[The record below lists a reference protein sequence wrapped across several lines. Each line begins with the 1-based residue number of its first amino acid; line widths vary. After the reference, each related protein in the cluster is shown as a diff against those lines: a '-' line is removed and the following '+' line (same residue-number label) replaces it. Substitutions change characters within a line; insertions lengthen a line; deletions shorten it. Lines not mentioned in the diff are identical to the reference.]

1 MRWHRIPASLSK
13 GGTLSFVRDQPSDSA
28 ADSSGASSALSIPLG
43 SVITIQRG
51 YAVRSRAPED
61 SCSPDEPG
69 AVRLLWLK
77 HLGRD
82 GSIAEADE
90 GADVWR
96 TDVPSRYHLQAGDL
110 LLSEIV
116 TGRPK
121 AARVEQSD
129 LPAAAVG
136 SILVLRPTVTV
147 SAEHARLILAL
158 LRSEAVAGLARERFG
173 RARIASK
180 DLMDLML
187 PAPDEALSTALE
199 DLDAASQQMSRWS
212 ADASAVANLI
222 FDTDVSLDSARRSVI
237 QVGQLSRLRAEAAA
251 QLDDPSYIIRTRMP
265 YPVALR
271 WRELEARLSTS
282 DPGPA
287 YDAVLEAAEVLLGY
301 SALIAAA
308 LAHHAGVELASVA
321 ALRRRLSGGP
331 GGPGLGEWVA
341 ILQEISGAKKR
352 RGLSSDHPL
361 HDFGALLSR
370 QEAEAARRRLSARR
384 NDKAHG
390 RTLDAVTL
398 PSALEEA
405 HQDLSILM
413 AGSLFLA
420 DLHLIHVSSVTW
432 DAFREN
438 AAVTF
443 RRLVG
448 DHPVVPTTT
457 MEYPS
462 NKIETGSLY
471 LADRDR
477 RLHLLRPFLTCE
489 ICETCRAWST
499 FHVDKVGGELTQKS
513 LEHGHSY
520 PYKADATIL
529 QAAGL
534 L

>member
-1 MRWHRIPASLSK
+1 MSI
-13 GGTLSFVRDQPSDSA
+13 VRDQPSGSSA
-28 ADSSGASSALSIPLG
+28 AEPALSVPLG

-51 YAVRSRAPED
+51 YATRSRAPED
-61 SCSPDEPG
+61 SCSAGEPG

-82 GSIAEADE
+82 GLIAEADE
-90 GADVWR
+90 DADVWR
-96 TDVPSRYHLQAGDL
+96 TDVPSRYLLQAGDL

-121 AARVEQSD
+121 AARVVQSD
-129 LPAAAVG
+129 LPAAAAG
-136 SILVLRPTVTV
+136 SILVLRPVAAM
-147 SAEHARLILAL
+147 SPEYERLILAF
-158 LRSEAVAGLARERFG
+158 LRSQAVTRLAHGNFG
-173 RARIASK
+173 RARIAPR
-180 DLMDLML
+180 DLMPLLL
-187 PAPDEALSTALE
+187 PAPDDALSAALD
-199 DLDAASQQMSRWS
+199 DLDSASQQMSQWS
-212 ADASAVANLI
+212 ADASGVANLI
-222 FDTDVSLDSARRSVI
+222 FDTEVSSDSARRAVI
-237 QVGQLSRLRAEAAA
+237 QIGQLSRLRAEAAA

-308 LAHHAGVELASVA
+308 LAHHAGIELTSVA
-321 ALRRRLSGGP
+321 ALQRKLSSGP

-352 RGLSSDHPL
+352 RGLPTDHPL
-361 HDFGALLSR
+361 HDFGTLLAGDEA
-370 QEAEAARRRLSARR
+370 QEARRRLSARR

-390 RTLDAVTL
+390 RSLDAVSL
-398 PSALEEA
+398 PSALAEA
-405 HQDLSILM
+405 HEDLSYLM
-413 AGSLFLA
+413 SRALFLA
-420 DLHLIHVSSVTW
+420 DLHLIHVSQVTW
-432 DAFREN
+432 DAFRET
-438 AAVTF
+438 AVVSF

-448 DHPVVPTTT
+448 DHPVVPTST

-462 NKIETGSLY
+462 NRIETGSLY

-477 RLHLLRPFLTCE
+477 HLHLLRPFLTCE
-489 ICETCRAWST
+489 VCETCRAWST
-499 FHVDKVGGELTQKS
+499 FHVDKVSGELVQKS

-520 PYKADATIL
+520 PYKADTSVL
-529 QAAGL
+529 QAANL